1 MTILSIFLFI
11 LIILGSFYALFSLA
25 CIFGFFKNPGPDT
38 GRPVPD
44 AELPAVSILKPI
56 KGIDPYAAENLS
68 GFCVQD
74 YPCFEVLFGFRDPD
88 DPALP
93 LAMAVAAA
101 APGDARVVVNYGGS
115 GTNRKV
121 LNLQALADESLYPM
135 LALSDS
141 DMVADKD
148 YLRRLVTEFRG
159 GGKTGI
165 VTSLYKISSPESV
178 GSALESLS
186 IALDFIPS
194 VLVARRLEGVTFG
207 LGASIL
213 VSKEALRD
221 IGGFGALTEY
231 LADDYQ
237 LGFRLWKQGYKN
249 MISRHVIENRVGP
262 MSVASH
268 LTHQVRW
275 ARTYRASRP
284 GGFLGYGITHIFA
297 FALLLLCV
305 RPTVGSAVTAACVLA
320 FRYVLALVLYR
331 KVINTRKWLRWL
343 FLIPLKDMLGFLVWL
358 WSFAGSKVRW
368 RGTCYRVTRG
378 GKMAQTYHRSP
389 AHLQLREAARGPRE

>member
-1 MTILSIFLFI
+1 MTILSLFLSV
-11 LIILGSFYALFSLA
+11 LIILGGFYSLFSLA
-25 CIFGFFKNPGPDT
+25 CIFGFFKKPAPDAS
-38 GRPVPD
+38 RHVPN

-56 KGIDPYAAENLS
+56 KGLDPGCAENLS
-68 GFCVQD
+68 AFCVQD
-74 YPCFEVLFGFRDPD
+74 YPCFEVLFGFLDPG
-88 DPALP
+88 DPAIS
-93 LAMAVAAA
+93 LAAAVASA
-101 APGDARVVVNYGGS
+101 APGDARVVVKEGGS
-115 GTNRKV
+115 GANRKV
-121 LNLQALADESLYPM
+121 MSLRTLADEARYPM

-141 DMVADKD
+141 DMVVDKD
-148 YLRRLVTEFRG
+148 YLRRIVTEFRAG
-159 GGKTGI
+159 GGKTGV

-237 LGFRLWKQGYKN
+237 LGFRLWKKGYKN
-249 MISRHVIENRVGP
+249 IISRHVIENRVGP
-262 MSVASH
+262 MSIASH
-268 LTHQVRW
+268 LTHQLRW
-275 ARTYRASRP
+275 AKTYRASRP
-284 GGFLGYGITHIFA
+284 KGFFGYGITHSFA

-305 RPTVGSAVTAACVLA
+305 RPTAGSVVFTGL
-320 FRYVLALVLYR
+320 VLALRYGVALVVYR

-343 FLIPLKDMLGFLVWL
+343 FLIPLKDILGFLVWL
-358 WSFAGSKVRW
+358 WSFAGSSVRW
-368 RGTCYRVTRG
+368 RGAYYRVTRD
-378 GKMAQTYHRSP
+378 GKMVET
-389 AHLQLREAARGPRE
+389 

>member
-1 MTILSIFLFI
+1 MTILSIFLSI
-11 LIILGSFYALFSLA
+11 LIVLGSFYALFCLV
-25 CIFGFFKNPGPDT
+25 CIFGFFRNPGPDT
-38 GRPVPD
+38 SRPVPD
-44 AELPAVSILKPI
+44 AELPALSVLKPI
-56 KGIDPYAAENLS
+56 KGLDPSAAENLS
-68 GFCVQD
+68 SFCMQD
-74 YPCFEVLFGFRDPD
+74 YPRFEVLFGFLDPD
-88 DPALP
+88 DPAIP
-93 LAMAVAAA
+93 LAMAVAAE
-101 APGDARVVVNYGGS
+101 APGHARVVVKDGGS

-141 DMVADKD
+141 DMVVDKD
-148 YLRRLVTEFRG
+148 YLRCIVTEFRSG
-159 GGKTGI
+159 DKIGI

-221 IGGFGALTEY
+221 IGGFGALSEY

-237 LGFRLWKQGYKN
+237 LGFRLWKKGYKN
-249 MISRHVIENRVGP
+249 IISRHVIEDRVGP
-262 MSVASH
+262 MGVASH
-268 LTHQVRW
+268 LTHQLRW

-284 GGFLGYGITHIFA
+284 WGFFGYGITHIFA

-305 RPTVGSAVTAACVLA
+305 RPTVGSAISAACVLA
-320 FRYVLALVLYR
+320 LRYALALALCQ
-331 KVINTRKWLRWL
+331 KVIGTKKWLRWL
-343 FLIPLKDMLGFLVWL
+343 FLIPLKDTLGFLVWL
-358 WSFAGSKVRW
+358 WSFAGSKVYW
-368 RGTCYRVTRG
+368 RGTCYRIARG
-378 GKMAQTYHRSP
+378 GKMVQA
-389 AHLQLREAARGPRE
+389 

>member
-1 MTILSIFLFI
+1 MTILSISLSV

-25 CIFGFFKNPGPDT
+25 CVLGFFRNPGHDKS
-38 GRPVPD
+38 RPVPN
-44 AELPAVSILKPI
+44 AELPAVSVLKPI
-56 KGIDPYAAENLS
+56 KGIDPAAAENLS

-74 YPCFEVLFGFRDPD
+74 YPCFEVLIGFRDPD
-88 DPALP
+88 DPAIP

-101 APGDARVVVNYGGS
+101 APSKARVVVRDRGS
-115 GTNRKV
+115 GTNQKV
-121 LNLQALADESLYPM
+121 LNLQTLAGESSYPM

-141 DMVADKD
+141 DMVVDKD
-148 YLRRLVTEFRG
+148 YLRRIVTEFQSG
-159 GGKTGI
+159 SKTGI
-165 VTSLYKISSPESV
+165 VTSLYKISSPESI

-221 IGGFGALTEY
+221 IGGFDALRDY
-231 LADDYQ
+231 IADDYQ
-237 LGFRLWKQGYKN
+237 LGFRLWKKGYKN
-249 MISRHVIENRVGP
+249 IISRHVIENRVGP
-262 MSVASH
+262 MSIASH
-268 LTHQVRW
+268 LTHQLRW

-305 RPTVGSAVTAACVLA
+305 RPTAGSAVTAGLVLA
-320 FRYVLALVLYR
+320 LRYAIALVLYR
-331 KVINTRKWLRWL
+331 KVINTKKWLKCL
-343 FLIPLKDMLGFLVWL
+343 FLIPIKDILGFLFWL
-358 WSFAGSKVRW
+358 WSFAGSKVHW
-368 RGTCYRVTRG
+368 RGICYRITRG
-378 GKMAQTYHRSP
+378 GKMVRA
-389 AHLQLREAARGPRE
+389 

>member
-1 MTILSIFLFI
+1 
-11 LIILGSFYALFSLA
+11 
-25 CIFGFFKNPGPDT
+25 
-38 GRPVPD
+38 V
-44 AELPAVSILKPI
+44 LKPI
-56 KGIDPYAAENLS
+56 KGIDLGCAENLS
-68 GFCVQD
+68 SFCNQD

-88 DPALP
+88 DPAIP
-93 LAMAVAAA
+93 LAMAAAA
-101 APGDARVVVNYGGS
+101 EAPGNTRVLVREGGP
-115 GTNRKV
+115 GTNQKV
-121 LNLQALADESLYPM
+121 LNLQALADESHYPM
-135 LALSDS
+135 LAFSDS
-141 DMVADKD
+141 DMVVDKD
-148 YLRRLVTEFRG
+148 YLRRIVAEFRG
-159 GGKTGI
+159 GDKTGI
-165 VTSLYKISSPESV
+165 VTSLYKISNPASV

-249 MISRHVIENRVGP
+249 IISRHVIENRVGP
-262 MSVASH
+262 MSVGSH
-268 LTHQVRW
+268 LSHQLRW

-284 GGFLGYGITHIFA
+284 AGFFGYGITHSFA

-305 RPTVGSAVTAACVLA
+305 RPTVGSAVIVACVLA
-320 FRYVLALVLYR
+320 LRYILALVLYR
-331 KVINTRKWLRWL
+331 KVIHTKKWLRWL
-343 FLIPLKDMLGFLVWL
+343 LLIPPKDILGFLVWL

-368 RGTCYRVTRG
+368 RGTRYRITRG
-378 GKMAQTYHRSP
+378 GRMVG
-389 AHLQLREAARGPRE
+389 E

>member
-1 MTILSIFLFI
+1 MTILSIFLSA

-25 CIFGFFKNPGPDT
+25 CVLGFFRKLAPDT

-44 AELPAVSILKPI
+44 TGLPAVSVLKPI
-56 KGIDPYAAENLS
+56 KGLDPGCAENLS
-68 GFCVQD
+68 AFCAQD
-74 YPCFEVLFGFRDPD
+74 YPCFEVLFGFLDPG
-88 DPALP
+88 DPAIP
-93 LAMAVAAA
+93 LATAVAAA
-101 APGDARVVVNYGGS
+101 APGDARVVVRDGGS
-115 GTNRKV
+115 GANRKV
-121 LNLQALADESLYPM
+121 VNLRALADEARYPM

-141 DMVADKD
+141 DMVVDKD
-148 YLRRLVTEFRG
+148 YLRRIVTEFQR

-237 LGFRLWKQGYKN
+237 LGFRLWKKGYKN
-249 MISRHVIENRVGP
+249 IISRHVIENLVGP

-268 LTHQVRW
+268 LTHQLRW

-284 GGFLGYGITHIFA
+284 GGFFGYGITHIFA

-305 RPTVGSAVTAACVLA
+305 RPTAGSAVTAGLVLA
-320 FRYVLALVLYR
+320 LRYGIALVLYR
-331 KVINTRKWLRWL
+331 KVIKTRKWLKWL
-343 FLIPLKDMLGFLVWL
+343 FLIPLKDILGFSVWL
-358 WSFAGSKVRW
+358 WSFAGSSVRW
-368 RGTCYRVTRG
+368 RGACYRVTRG
-378 GKMAQTYHRSP
+378 GKMVQA
-389 AHLQLREAARGPRE
+389 

>member
-1 MTILSIFLFI
+1 LYPLRRLVVTSVALMIILSIFLSI
-11 LIILGSFYALFSLA
+11 LIIPGSFYALFSLA

-38 GRPVPD
+38 SRPVPN

-56 KGIDPYAAENLS
+56 KGLDPSAAENLS
-68 GFCVQD
+68 GFCAQD

-88 DPALP
+88 DPAIP
-93 LAMAVAAA
+93 LALAVAAA
-101 APGDARVVVNYGGS
+101 APSDTRVVVKDGGS

-121 LNLQALADESLYPM
+121 LNLQALADESHHTM
-135 LALSDS
+135 LAFSDS
-141 DMVADKD
+141 DMAVDKD
-148 YLRRLVTEFRG
+148 YLRRIVAEFQG
-159 GGKTGI
+159 GEKTGI
-165 VTSLYKISSPESV
+165 VTSLYKISNPESV
-178 GSALESLS
+178 GGALESLS

-237 LGFRLWKQGYKN
+237 LGFRLWKKGYKN
-249 MISRHVIENRVGP
+249 IISRHVIENRVGP

-268 LTHQVRW
+268 LTHQLRW

-284 GGFLGYGITHIFA
+284 GGFFGYGITHIFA

-305 RPTVGSAVTAACVLA
+305 KPTAGSAVTAACILA
-320 FRYVLALVLYR
+320 LRYALALVLYR

-343 FLIPLKDMLGFLVWL
+343 FLIPLKDILGFLVWL
-358 WSFAGSKVRW
+358 WSFAGSSVRW
-368 RGTCYRVTRG
+368 RGTRYRVIKG
-378 GKMAQTYHRSP
+378 GKMVQA
-389 AHLQLREAARGPRE
+389 

>member
-1 MTILSIFLFI
+1 MTILSISLSV

-25 CIFGFFKNPGPDT
+25 CVLGFFRNPGHDKS
-38 GRPVPD
+38 RPVPN
-44 AELPAVSILKPI
+44 AELPAVSVLKPI
-56 KGIDPYAAENLS
+56 KGIDPAAAENLS

-74 YPCFEVLFGFRDPD
+74 YPCFEVLIGFRDPD
-88 DPALP
+88 DPAIP

-101 APGDARVVVNYGGS
+101 APSKARVVVRDRGS
-115 GTNRKV
+115 GTNQKV
-121 LNLQALADESLYPM
+121 LNLQTLAGESSYPM

-141 DMVADKD
+141 DMVVDKD
-148 YLRRLVTEFRG
+148 YLRRIVTEFQSG
-159 GGKTGI
+159 SKTGI
-165 VTSLYKISSPESV
+165 VTSLYKISSPESI

-221 IGGFGALTEY
+221 IGGFDALRDY
-231 LADDYQ
+231 IADDYQ
-237 LGFRLWKQGYKN
+237 LGFRLWKKGYKN
-249 MISRHVIENRVGP
+249 IISRHVIENLVGP
-262 MSVASH
+262 MSIASH
-268 LTHQVRW
+268 LTHQLRW

-305 RPTVGSAVTAACVLA
+305 RPTAGSAVTAGLVLA
-320 FRYVLALVLYR
+320 LRYAIALVLYR
-331 KVINTRKWLRWL
+331 KVINTKKWLKCL
-343 FLIPLKDMLGFLVWL
+343 FLIPIKDILGFLFWL

-368 RGTCYRVTRG
+368 RGICYRITRG
-378 GKMAQTYHRSP
+378 GKMVRA
-389 AHLQLREAARGPRE
+389 

>member
-1 MTILSIFLFI
+1 MIILSIFLSI
-11 LIILGSFYALFSLA
+11 LIIPGSFYALFSLA

-38 GRPVPD
+38 SRPVPN

-56 KGIDPYAAENLS
+56 KGLDPSAAENLS
-68 GFCVQD
+68 GFCAQD

-88 DPALP
+88 DPAIP
-93 LAMAVAAA
+93 LALAVAAA
-101 APGDARVVVNYGGS
+101 APSDTRVVVKDGGS

-121 LNLQALADESLYPM
+121 LNLQALADESHHTM
-135 LALSDS
+135 LAFSDS
-141 DMVADKD
+141 DMAVDKD
-148 YLRRLVTEFRG
+148 YLRRIVAEFQG
-159 GGKTGI
+159 GEKTGI
-165 VTSLYKISSPESV
+165 VTSLYKISNLESV
-178 GSALESLS
+178 GGALESLS

-237 LGFRLWKQGYKN
+237 LGFRLWKKGYKN
-249 MISRHVIENRVGP
+249 IISRHVIENRVGP

-268 LTHQVRW
+268 LTHQLRW

-284 GGFLGYGITHIFA
+284 GGFFGYGITHIFA

-305 RPTVGSAVTAACVLA
+305 KPTAGSAVTAACILA
-320 FRYVLALVLYR
+320 LRYALALVLYR

-343 FLIPLKDMLGFLVWL
+343 FLIPLKDILGFLVWL
-358 WSFAGSKVRW
+358 WSFAGSSVRW
-368 RGTCYRVTRG
+368 RGTRYRVIKG
-378 GKMAQTYHRSP
+378 GKMVQA
-389 AHLQLREAARGPRE
+389 

>member
-1 MTILSIFLFI
+1 MIILSIFLSI
-11 LIILGSFYALFSLA
+11 LIIPGSFYALFSLA

-38 GRPVPD
+38 SRPVPN

-56 KGIDPYAAENLS
+56 KGLDPSAAENLS
-68 GFCVQD
+68 GFCAQD

-88 DPALP
+88 DPAIP
-93 LAMAVAAA
+93 LALAVAAA
-101 APGDARVVVNYGGS
+101 APSDTRVVVKDGGS

-121 LNLQALADESLYPM
+121 LNLQALADESHHTM
-135 LALSDS
+135 LAFSDS
-141 DMVADKD
+141 DMAVDKD
-148 YLRRLVTEFRG
+148 YLRRIVAEFQG
-159 GGKTGI
+159 GEKTGI
-165 VTSLYKISSPESV
+165 VTSLYKISNPESV
-178 GSALESLS
+178 GGALESLS

-237 LGFRLWKQGYKN
+237 LGFRLWKKGYKN
-249 MISRHVIENRVGP
+249 IISRHVIENRVGP

-268 LTHQVRW
+268 LTHQLRW

-284 GGFLGYGITHIFA
+284 GGFFGYGITYIFV
-297 FALLLLCV
+297 FALLLFCA
-305 RPTVGSAVTAACVLA
+305 RPTAGSAVTAACVLA
-320 FRYVLALVLYR
+320 LRYALALVLYR

-343 FLIPLKDMLGFLVWL
+343 FLIPLKDILGFLVWL
-358 WSFAGSKVRW
+358 WSFAGSSVRW
-368 RGTCYRVTRG
+368 RGTRYRVIKG
-378 GKMAQTYHRSP
+378 GKMVQA
-389 AHLQLREAARGPRE
+389 